1 LAVRGPV
8 SLMRD
13 NQRFAITGAG
23 RRAPQIV
30 KDRLAEK
37 RLFARAVDV
46 AQLRH
51 RPTSNVVA
59 DKYLTP
65 LTLSSDRRTVESI
78 RSPSGSADSSRKGWP
93 PKVGNGRRAAQKPNA
108 CHPVASRSRRCPLQ
122 APPRFF
128 VYSTSPHLMGRWRR
142 RRRRGC
148 VIHGEVAPKAPEG
161 LRRPHSWE
169 VAPKAPEGPCRAL
182 WCGG

>member
-1 LAVRGPV
+1 
-8 SLMRD
+8 MRD
-13 NQRFAITGAG
+13 NQRFAIAGAG

-59 DKYLTP
+59 DTYLTP

-78 RSPSGSADSSRKGWP
+78 GSPTGSVDSSRDGWRPTVGKG
-93 PKVGNGRRAAQKPNA
+93 RSAA
-108 CHPVASRSRRCPLQ
+108 
-122 APPRFF
+122 
-128 VYSTSPHLMGRWRR
+128 
-142 RRRRGC
+142 
-148 VIHGEVAPKAPEG
+148 
-161 LRRPHSWE
+161 RRPTA
-169 VAPKAPEGPCRAL
+169 V
-182 WCGG
+182 

>member
-1 LAVRGPV
+1 L
-8 SLMRD
+8 RD
-13 NQRFAITGAG
+13 NQRFAIAGAG

-78 RSPSGSADSSRKGWP
+78 RSPSGSADSSLKGWP

-122 APPRFF
+122 APPRFCL
-128 VYSTSPHLMGRWRR
+128 VLP
-142 RRRRGC
+142 
-148 VIHGEVAPKAPEG
+148 IHGEVAPKAPEG
-161 LRRPHSWE
+161 LGRRPHSWGGGAEGAGGAAPSPIHGE
-169 VAPKAPEGPCRAL
+169 VTPKAPEG
-182 WCGG
+182 